1 MNKSEFISKVAEKG
15 NMTKLAAGEAVNA
28 MMDVIEE
35 AMKSNEKIQ
44 LPGFGTFEQTTRAA
58 REMRNPQTG
67 AMQMVPESKS
77 CKFKPGKTLKDA
89 INGK

>member
-15 NMTKLAAGEAVNA
+15 NMTKIAAGEAVNA
-28 MMDVIEE
+28 MMDTIQE
-35 AMKSNEKIQ
+35 AMVSGDKIQ
-44 LPGFGTFEQTTRAA
+44 IPGFGTFEQTERAA

-67 AMQMVPESKS
+67 EMQMVPASKS

>member
-1 MNKSEFISKVAEKG
+1 MNKSEFISKVSEKG
-15 NMTKLAAGEAVNA
+15 NMTKIAASEAVNA
-28 MMDVIEE
+28 VTEVIQE
-35 AMKSNEKIQ
+35 AMVAGDKIQ
-44 LPGFGTFEQTTRAA
+44 IPGFGTFEQTERAA

-67 AMQMVPESKS
+67 EMQMVPSSKS

>member
-1 MNKSEFISKVAEKG
+1 MNKSEFISKVSEKG
-15 NMTKLAAGEAVNA
+15 NMTKIAASEAVNA
-28 MMDVIEE
+28 VTEVIQE
-35 AMKSNEKIQ
+35 AMVAGDKIQ
-44 LPGFGTFEQTTRAA
+44 IPGFGTFEQTERAA

-67 AMQMVPESKS
+67 EMQMVSASKS